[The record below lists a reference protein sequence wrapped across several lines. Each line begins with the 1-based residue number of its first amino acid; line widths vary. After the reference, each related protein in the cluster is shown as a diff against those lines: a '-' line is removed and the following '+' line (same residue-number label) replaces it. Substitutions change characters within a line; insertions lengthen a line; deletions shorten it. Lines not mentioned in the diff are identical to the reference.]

1 MIYSAKITIHL
12 KKGMLDPEAQA
23 IRHAL
28 QNLGFATQNLSSAR
42 LFEIGI
48 EAKSADSAHKEA
60 EKMCE
65 RLLANP
71 VIHDYTIEVR
81 E

>member
-1 MIYSAKITIHL
+1 MYSAKITISL
-12 KKGMLDPEAQA
+12 KKGMLDPEARA

-28 QNLGFATQNLSSAR
+28 NNLGFKTENLSSAR
-42 LFEIGI
+42 LFEI
-48 EAKSADSAHKEA
+48 EVDADSSESAYREA

-71 VIHDYTIEVR
+71 VIHDYTIEVG